1 MANQKLDEVM
11 ELLNKVKERQDKY
24 EKDYLKKD
32 QDTASCNC
40 FAGEKEKMEQHQEL
54 MKLSTIID
62 SIKVE
67 VGQLAEMVEKQ
78 EQYLDDLEQYGRSNC
93 LILHGNNIDHRISSM
108 DVEKYVLNILN
119 TKLDLPTSISD
130 SDIDIC
136 HPLPSKTN
144 KKPIII
150 KFVRR
155 SIRNM
160 VYSHMKNL
168 KTSNGPK
175 LSITESLTKKRLKI
189 VEEARKVFGFGNV
202 WSMKGIV
209 YCSFKGKKQAINK
222 LSDISKIRFSS

>member
-1 MANQKLDEVM
+1 
-11 ELLNKVKERQDKY
+11 
-24 EKDYLKKD
+24 
-32 QDTASCNC
+32 
-40 FAGEKEKMEQHQEL
+40 MEQHQEL
-54 MKLSTIID
+54 LKLSTIID

-78 EQYLDDLEQYGRSNC
+78 EQYLDDFEQYGRSNC

-119 TKLDLPTSISD
+119 TRLDLPTSVSG

-160 VYSHMKNL
+160 YIH
-168 KTSNGPK
+168 
-175 LSITESLTKKRLKI
+175 IRRTKK
-189 VEEARKVFGFGNV
+189 
-202 WSMKGIV
+202 
-209 YCSFKGKKQAINK
+209 Y
-222 LSDISKIRFSS
+222 

>member
-24 EKDYLKKD
+24 EKDYFKKD
-32 QDTASCNC
+32 QDTAYEIINYYCNC

-54 MKLSTIID
+54 MKLSTID

-108 DVEKYVLNILN
+108 DVEKYVLNIIN

-160 VYSHMKNL
+160 VYSHKKNL

-209 YCSFKGKKQAINK
+209 YCSFKEWTQTINY
-222 LSDISKIRFSS
+222 

>member
-1 MANQKLDEVM
+1 
-11 ELLNKVKERQDKY
+11 
-24 EKDYLKKD
+24 
-32 QDTASCNC
+32 
-40 FAGEKEKMEQHQEL
+40 
-54 MKLSTIID
+54 
-62 SIKVE
+62 
-67 VGQLAEMVEKQ
+67 MVEKQ

-108 DVEKYVLNILN
+108 DVEKYVLNIFN
-119 TKLDLPTSISD
+119 LPTSAGD

-150 KFVRR
+150 KFVCRP
-155 SIRNM
+155 IRNM
-160 VYSHMKNL
+160 IYSHKKNL
-168 KTSNGPK
+168 KTSNEPK

-209 YCSFKGKKQAINK
+209 YCSFKDKKQAIIK

>member
-11 ELLNKVKERQDKY
+11 ELLNKVRERQDKY
-24 EKDYLKKD
+24 KKDYFKKD
-32 QDTASCNC
+32 HDTASFNC

-54 MKLSTIID
+54 TKLSTIID

-93 LILHGNNIDHRISSM
+93 LILHGSNIDHRISSM

-119 TKLDLPTSISD
+119 TRINLPTSVSD

-160 VYSHMKNL
+160 IYSYKKNL
-168 KTSNGPK
+168 KTLNGPK
-175 LSITESLTKKRLKI
+175 LLITESLTKKKLKI

-209 YCSFKGKKQAINK
+209 CCSFKGKKQAIIK
-222 LSDISKIRFSS
+222 LSDISKITFSS

>member
-1 MANQKLDEVM
+1 
-11 ELLNKVKERQDKY
+11 
-24 EKDYLKKD
+24 
-32 QDTASCNC
+32 
-40 FAGEKEKMEQHQEL
+40 

-78 EQYLDDLEQYGRSNC
+78 EQYLDDLEQYEKSNC
-93 LILHGNNIDHRISSM
+93 FILHGNNIDHRISSI

-119 TKLDLPTSISD
+119 TRLNLPTSFSD

-136 HPLPSKTN
+136 HPLSSKTN

-160 VYSHMKNL
+160 IYLHKKNL
-168 KTSNGPK
+168 KTSN
-175 LSITESLTKKRLKI
+175 
-189 VEEARKVFGFGNV
+189 
-202 WSMKGIV
+202 
-209 YCSFKGKKQAINK
+209 
-222 LSDISKIRFSS
+222 

>member
-1 MANQKLDEVM
+1 
-11 ELLNKVKERQDKY
+11 
-24 EKDYLKKD
+24 
-32 QDTASCNC
+32 
-40 FAGEKEKMEQHQEL
+40 

-78 EQYLDDLEQYGRSNC
+78 EQYLDDLEQYERSNC
-93 LILHGNNIDHRISSM
+93 FILHGNNIDHRISSI

-119 TKLDLPTSISD
+119 TRLNLPTSFSD

-136 HPLPSKTN
+136 HPLSSKTN

-160 VYSHMKNL
+160 IYSHKKNL

-209 YCSFKGKKQAINK
+209 YYSFKDKKQAIIK
-222 LSDISKIRFSS
+222 LSDISKIRF

>member
-1 MANQKLDEVM
+1 MKNII
-11 ELLNKVKERQDKY
+11 
-24 EKDYLKKD
+24 LKTD
-32 QDTASCNC
+32 HDNASCNC

-62 SIKVE
+62 SIKVA
-67 VGQLAEMVEKQ
+67 VRQLAEMVEKQ

-93 LILHGNNIDHRISSM
+93 FILHGNNIDHRISNM
-108 DVEKYVLNILN
+108 DIEKYVLNILN
-119 TKLDLPTSISD
+119 TKLNLPTSVCD

-144 KKPIII
+144 KKTIII

-160 VYSHMKNL
+160 ISSHKKNL

-209 YCSFKGKKQAINK
+209 YSSFKGKKQAIIK

>member
-1 MANQKLDEVM
+1 MANQKLDKVM

-67 VGQLAEMVEKQ
+67 VGQLAEMV
-78 EQYLDDLEQYGRSNC
+78 QYLDDLEQYGRSNC

-119 TKLDLPTSISD
+119 TKLDLLTSISD

-150 KFVRR
+150 
-155 SIRNM
+155 N
-160 VYSHMKNL
+160 
-168 KTSNGPK
+168 P
-175 LSITESLTKKRLKI
+175 LSTEFFFY
-189 VEEARKVFGFGNV
+189 RK
-202 WSMKGIV
+202 
-209 YCSFKGKKQAINK
+209 
-222 LSDISKIRFSS
+222 

>member
-1 MANQKLDEVM
+1 M
-11 ELLNKVKERQDKY
+11 
-24 EKDYLKKD
+24 
-32 QDTASCNC
+32 
-40 FAGEKEKMEQHQEL
+40 
-54 MKLSTIID
+54 
-62 SIKVE
+62 
-67 VGQLAEMVEKQ
+67 
-78 EQYLDDLEQYGRSNC
+78 
-93 LILHGNNIDHRISSM
+93 
-108 DVEKYVLNILN
+108 LNILN

-150 KFVRR
+150 KFVCR

-160 VYSHMKNL
+160 VYSHKKNL
-168 KTSNGPK
+168 KTSNGRK

>member
-1 MANQKLDEVM
+1 MQ
-11 ELLNKVKERQDKY
+11 
-24 EKDYLKKD
+24 
-32 QDTASCNC
+32 
-40 FAGEKEKMEQHQEL
+40 
-54 MKLSTIID
+54 LSTIID

-67 VGQLAEMVEKQ
+67 VGQLVEMVEKQ

-93 LILHGNNIDHRISSM
+93 LILHWNNIDHRISSM

-119 TKLDLPTSISD
+119 TRLNLPTSVSD

-136 HPLPSKTN
+136 HTLPSKTN
-144 KKPIII
+144 RKPIII

-160 VYSHMKNL
+160 IYSQKKNL
-168 KTSNGPK
+168 KTSNEPK

-189 VEEARKVFGFGNV
+189 VEEARKVFGFGNI

-209 YCSFKGKKQAINK
+209 YCSFKGKKQAIIK
-222 LSDISKIRFSS
+222 LSDIGKIGFSS

>member
-1 MANQKLDEVM
+1 MGVLGHLAYKSTPSKL
-11 ELLNKVKERQDKY
+11 
-24 EKDYLKKD
+24 EKKPRNSL
-32 QDTASCNC
+32 
-40 FAGEKEKMEQHQEL
+40 QHQEL

-93 LILHGNNIDHRISSM
+93 LILHGNNIDHRISSI
-108 DVEKYVLNILN
+108 DVEKYEYVLNILN
-119 TKLDLPTSISD
+119 TRLNLPTSVSD
-130 SDIDIC
+130 SDVDIC

-144 KKPIII
+144 EKTIII

-155 SIRNM
+155 SIRNTI
-160 VYSHMKNL
+160 YLHKKNL

-189 VEEARKVFGFGNV
+189 VEEARKVFGFGND

-209 YCSFKGKKQAINK
+209 YCLFKGKKQAIIK

>member
-1 MANQKLDEVM
+1 MANQKFDKVM
-11 ELLNKVKERQDKY
+11 KLLNKVRKRQDKY
-24 EKDYLKKD
+24 EKDYFKKD
-32 QDTASCNC
+32 HDTASCNC

-119 TKLDLPTSISD
+119 TRLNLPTSVSD

-150 KFVRR
+150 KFIRR

-160 VYSHMKNL
+160 IYSHKKNL
-168 KTSNGPK
+168 KTLNGPK
-175 LSITESLTKKRLKI
+175 LSITKSLTRKRLKI

-209 YCSFKGKKQAINK
+209 YCSFKDKKQAIIK

>member
-1 MANQKLDEVM
+1 MKKIIL
-11 ELLNKVKERQDKY
+11 
-24 EKDYLKKD
+24 KDH
-32 QDTASCNC
+32 DTASCNC
-40 FAGEKEKMEQHQEL
+40 FAGKKEKMEQHQEL

-67 VGQLAEMVEKQ
+67 VGQLAEMMEKQ

-93 LILHGNNIDHRISSM
+93 LLLHGNNINHRISSM

-119 TKLDLPTSISD
+119 TRLNLPASVSD

-144 KKPIII
+144 KKPITCII

-155 SIRNM
+155 SIWNM
-160 VYSHMKNL
+160 IYSHKNL

-209 YCSFKGKKQAINK
+209 YCLFKGKKQAIIK

>member
-1 MANQKLDEVM
+1 MANWKLDKATK
-11 ELLNKVKERQDKY
+11 LLNKITERQDKY

-32 QDTASCNC
+32 HDTASCNC
-40 FAGEKEKMEQHQEL
+40 FVGEKENIEQHYEL

-78 EQYLDDLEQYGRSNC
+78 EQYLDDLEQYGRFNC
-93 LILHGNNIDHRISSM
+93 LILHGNNIDHKISSM

-119 TKLDLPTSISD
+119 TRLDLPTSVSD
-130 SDIDIC
+130 SDVDIC

-150 KFVRR
+150 KFVCR

-160 VYSHMKNL
+160 VF
-168 KTSNGPK
+168 
-175 LSITESLTKKRLKI
+175 IF
-189 VEEARKVFGFGNV
+189 A
-202 WSMKGIV
+202 
-209 YCSFKGKKQAINK
+209 
-222 LSDISKIRFSS
+222 

>member
-11 ELLNKVKERQDKY
+11 ELLNKVRERQDKY
-24 EKDYLKKD
+24 EKDYFKKD
-32 QDTASCNC
+32 RGTVSCNC

-54 MKLSTIID
+54 MKLSTITD

-93 LILHGNNIDHRISSM
+93 LILHGNNIDHRIRSI

-119 TKLDLPTSISD
+119 TRLNLPTSVSD

-144 KKPIII
+144 KKTIII

-160 VYSHMKNL
+160 IYLHKKNL

-189 VEEARKVFGFGNV
+189 VEEARKLFGFGNV
-202 WSMKGIV
+202 
-209 YCSFKGKKQAINK
+209 
-222 LSDISKIRFSS
+222 

>member
-11 ELLNKVKERQDKY
+11 ELLNKVRERQDKY
-24 EKDYLKKD
+24 EKDYFKKD
-32 QDTASCNC
+32 HDTASCNC

-119 TKLDLPTSISD
+119 TRLNLPTSVSD
-130 SDIDIC
+130 SDIDTY
-136 HPLPSKTN
+136 LSPSSFKNQQKTN
-144 KKPIII
+144 
-150 KFVRR
+150 
-155 SIRNM
+155 
-160 VYSHMKNL
+160 Y
-168 KTSNGPK
+168 
-175 LSITESLTKKRLKI
+175 
-189 VEEARKVFGFGNV
+189 
-202 WSMKGIV
+202 
-209 YCSFKGKKQAINK
+209 Y
-222 LSDISKIRFSS
+222 

>member
-11 ELLNKVKERQDKY
+11 ELLNKVRERQDKY
-24 EKDYLKKD
+24 EKDYFKKD
-32 QDTASCNC
+32 HDTASCNC

-119 TKLDLPTSISD
+119 TRLNLPTSVSD

-144 KKPIII
+144 KKPIH
-150 KFVRR
+150 R

-160 VYSHMKNL
+160 IYSHKKNL
-168 KTSNGPK
+168 KTLNGPK

-189 VEEARKVFGFGNV
+189 VEVARKVFGFGNV

-209 YCSFKGKKQAINK
+209 YCSFKGKKQAIIK

>member
-11 ELLNKVKERQDKY
+11 KLLNKVRERQDKY
-24 EKDYLKKD
+24 EKDYFKKD
-32 QDTASCNC
+32 HDTASCNC

-62 SIKVE
+62 SIKIE

-93 LILHGNNIDHRISSM
+93 LILHGNNIDHRISSI

-119 TKLDLPTSISD
+119 TRLNLPTSISD

-150 KFVRR
+150 KFVCR

-160 VYSHMKNL
+160 IYSHKKNL

-175 LSITESLTKKRLKI
+175 LSITESLTKKRLI

-209 YCSFKGKKQAINK
+209 YCLFKGKKQAIIK
-222 LSDISKIRFSS
+222 LSDISKIRCSS

>member
-1 MANQKLDEVM
+1 MVNRKLDEVM
-11 ELLNKVKERQDKY
+11 ELLNKVMERQDKY

-32 QDTASCNC
+32 HDTASCNC
-40 FAGEKEKMEQHQEL
+40 FAGEKEKMGQHQEL

-67 VGQLAEMVEKQ
+67 VGQLPEMVEKQ
-78 EQYLDDLEQYGRSNC
+78 EQYLDDLEQCGRSNC
-93 LILHGNNIDHRISSM
+93 LILHGNNIDHRMSSM

-119 TKLDLPTSISD
+119 TRLDLPTSVSD

-150 KFVRR
+150 KFVYR

-160 VYSHMKNL
+160 VYLHEKNL
-168 KTSNGPK
+168 KT
-175 LSITESLTKKRLKI
+175 
-189 VEEARKVFGFGNV
+189 
-202 WSMKGIV
+202 
-209 YCSFKGKKQAINK
+209 
-222 LSDISKIRFSS
+222 